1 MRYSELTWFAPK
13 KAKRRHRRLRRFL
26 KRVLF
31 PAFLIVLGLATAGVT
46 FKVYVLDKRNA
57 SKKFA
62 DVSLWDS
69 SLLDKRLD
77 DGKLSAYSYDWAA
90 ESITDTHDV
99 IARYAARTLSERR
112 EPRRPTTPI
121 AAPSPPRRR
130 TVSTNEYASIT
141 RPPRRTAGTSTISR
155 SAPVPA
161 VTSTVNPSTTTVS
174 PSAPSPALA
183 SPSSPRTF
191 AAPVAVSSGLNDKV
205 EHAARLY
212 QANDFKGA
220 EEYLREVIK
229 EYPKHPKARNMLGE
243 VYARQRKWNEAI
255 ENFGIAVEG
264 DSTNAEFHN
273 NLGLVLS
280 QLDKDDVAEN
290 HLRRANQLDPLNT
303 TILMN
308 LAWHYRK
315 LKRYEDALVY
325 LDSASVL
332 DPKNSGVASKRVQ
345 TLLDLAM
352 FDKAEE
358 IIRAKLTEAPT
369 DPQANLMMAVLYA
382 RQGSVNGAIEWI
394 DKAGQTLG
402 REQLRKMLERINDF
416 DTIKNSARYQEYLAG
431 LSKTG

>member
-26 KRVLF
+26 KRILF
-31 PAFLIVLGLATAGVT
+31 PAFLVLLGLATAGVL

-62 DVSLWDS
+62 DLSLWDS
-69 SLLDKRLD
+69 NLLDKKPG

-90 ESITDTHDV
+90 ESITDTRDV

-112 EPRRPTTPI
+112 EPRRPTAPI

-130 TVSTNEYASIT
+130 SVSTNEYASIT
-141 RPPRRTAGTSTISR
+141 RPTRRAATTSTIPRSSR
-155 SAPVPA
+155 ATA
-161 VTSTVNPSTTTVS
+161 VASPTSPSTTTVS
-174 PSAPSPALA
+174 PSTLSPALA
-183 SPSSPRTF
+183 SPSSPGTF
-191 AAPVAVSSGLNDKV
+191 SAPVAVNSEINAKM
-205 EHAARLY
+205 ERAARLY
-212 QANDFKGA
+212 RANDFKGA
-220 EEYLREVIK
+220 EESLREVIK

-243 VYARQRKWNEAI
+243 IYARQRKWDEAI
-255 ENFGIAVEG
+255 ESFETAVEG
-264 DSTNAEFHN
+264 EASNAEFHN

-280 QLDKDDVAEN
+280 QLDQDDVAEN

-325 LDSASVL
+325 LDSASII
-332 DPKNSGVASKRVQ
+332 DGKNSAITSKRVQ
-345 TLLDLAM
+345 TMLDLAM

-402 REQLRKMLERINDF
+402 RDQLRKMLERINDF
-416 DTIKNSARYQEYLAG
+416 DSIKSSARYQEYIAG